1 MSINRITG
9 VADSARASNL
19 PLTVPI
25 PVASITHP
33 VISSQPAQ
41 IDGFTQSPS
50 PARFPWMN
58 RLSRQL
64 EPAAPQR
71 AAFPTAPALG
81 DNLDQSA

>member
-9 VADSARASNL
+9 VAASARPSDL
-19 PLTVPI
+19 PVTVTN
-25 PVASITHP
+25 PVVSIAHP
-33 VISSQPAQ
+33 VIASQPAQ
-41 IDGFTQSPS
+41 IDGFTQSPL